1 MKFISNHLFIY
12 SRCYYGRRLYS
23 RQYFTW
29 IRSASRVG
37 KFTVFTTT
45 TTMSI
50 LGMLSFG
57 IWINDWSEWISN
69 RIVWTKQT
77 ISVIDSFIYKRIKS
91 AYSTVSQLLDQVIHN
106 ISVQSLSIV
115 PFTDKSITSRD
126 FHPLIK
132 RMLEI
137 QKLLNE
143 AGYGETFKLPSIVVI
158 GSQSSGKSSVLE
170 SFVGHEFLPKGTNMI
185 TKRPLLLS
193 LVHSPDTLNDYAM
206 INEHNSSTPL
216 ILTDFS
222 QVRDLLTQ
230 WNAQVPESEGIL
242 DVPIELSIFSRHL
255 PDLHLIDLPGYIQ
268 VPNKDQP
275 HHLREC
281 IQQLCNKYIQYPNI
295 ILAISAADVDLANSE
310 SLKASKNMD
319 PDGTR
324 TIGVLTKLDL
334 VDASYAASLLHNQN
348 YPLPLGYIG
357 VVCKKPSSP
366 SNASWIRRSYLVDD
380 ESEDASVKSS
390 QDSYFYQYPTIFY
403 SDSKI
408 SEMIGMSNLRKK
420 LSNTLEHKLIAQI
433 DILNQRIS
441 SELDDLNYQWKVQ
454 HNDQYITSSGY
465 LSSLYTKLNEHI
477 NEWMKNEWTRSKIIK
492 LILNQLEPKLLNIY
506 ESLRDKTCNKSDL
519 QKATL
524 ELTKC
529 QIGKIITHP
538 IVAILE
544 KSFQDILKQEPFS
557 YHQAWKNHC
566 HQMIQRQLHERQ
578 QQLITQIEN
587 AMKPIKHGIEFTA
600 SEWNHSKQLV
610 IKLIQKHLESI
621 RILQE
626 SIQREIGAKRLRQF
640 LQEEKDN
647 NSNRSYWYHKAKEM
661 ERLEEDAKRLNTQLN
676 RIKNSDSL
684 STTMNNSS
692 WWYSAPKS
700 TENSSLI
707 IYDYDA
713 TFDKEPM
720 FIEHP
725 YMIQC
730 PEIYL
735 ELLTQR
741 IANMT
746 YMFLKDELS
755 LDRLSH
761 SLDTSKDS
769 QAIGSEGWS
778 ADSISQ
784 ENPAIAAQLSLQ
796 RRRISLM
803 LILEKLYSVR
813 VSS

>member
-1 MKFISNHLFIY
+1 MKFIPNHLFIH
-12 SRCYYGRRLYS
+12 SRHYYGYRLYS

-29 IRSASRVG
+29 IRAAARAG

-45 TTMSI
+45 TTAGI

-57 IWINDWSEWISN
+57 MWINEWSEWASN
-69 RIVWTKQT
+69 RISWAKQT
-77 ISVIDSFIYKRIKS
+77 ISAIDSFIDKRIKHT
-91 AYSTVSQLLDQVIHN
+91 YSTISQILDEVIHN
-106 ISVQSLSIV
+106 NSVQTLPIV
-115 PFTDKSITSRD
+115 PFQDKSTSSRD

-143 AGYGETFKLPSIVVI
+143 SGYGETFKLPSIVVI

-185 TKRPLLLS
+185 TRRPLLLS
-193 LVHSPDTLNDYAM
+193 LVHSPDTVNDYAM
-206 INEHNSSTPL
+206 INEHGSSTPL
-216 ILTDFS
+216 VLTDFS

-242 DVPIELSIFSRHL
+242 DVPIELSIFSRNL
-255 PDLHLIDLPGYIQ
+255 PDLNLIDLPGYIQ
-268 VPNKDQP
+268 IPNKDQP

-295 ILAISAADVDLANSE
+295 ILAISSADVDLANSE

-334 VDASYAASLLHNQN
+334 VDASYAASLLNNQN
-348 YPLPLGYIG
+348 YPLPLGYVG
-357 VVCKKPSSP
+357 VVCKKPPSSN
-366 SNASWIRRSYLVDD
+366 SSWTGRYLVDD
-380 ESEDASVKSS
+380 EFGDTSIKSS

-408 SEMIGMSNLRKK
+408 SEMVGMSNLRKK

-433 DILNQRIS
+433 DTLNQRIS

-454 HNDQYITSSGY
+454 HSDQYITPSGY

-477 NEWMKNEWTRSKIIK
+477 NQWMKNEWTRSKIMK

-506 ESLRDKTCNKSDL
+506 ESLRDKTCDKIDL

-529 QIGKIITHP
+529 QIGKTITHP
-538 IVAILE
+538 IVAVLE

-557 YHQAWKNHC
+557 YHQSWRNQWY
-566 HQMIQRQLHERQ
+566 QMIQRQLHERQ
-578 QQLITQIEN
+578 QQIITQVEN
-587 AMKPIKHGIEFTA
+587 AMKPIKHGIGFTA
-600 SEWNHSKQLV
+600 SEWNHSKQLA

-621 RILQE
+621 RTLQE
-626 SIQREIGAKRLRQF
+626 NIQKEIGVKRLRQF

-647 NSNRSYWYHKAKEM
+647 NPNRSYWYHKAKEM
-661 ERLEEDAKRLNTQLN
+661 ERLEEEAKKLNIQLN
-676 RIKNSDSL
+676 KIKNSDPL
-684 STTMNNSS
+684 STTINNSS
-692 WWYSAPKS
+692 WWYSTSKS

-720 FIEHP
+720 FTEHP
-725 YMIQC
+725 CMVQC

-735 ELLTQR
+735 ELLTQK

-755 LDRLSH
+755 LNRLSH
-761 SLDTSKDS
+761 SFDASKDP
-769 QAIGSEGWS
+769 QTVGSANWT
-778 ADSISQ
+778 ADSIAQ

-796 RRRISLM
+796 QRRISLM
-803 LILEKLYSVR
+803 LILEKLYAIR